1 MKRTPVL
8 LAEIL
13 LCVGLLGGTLL
24 AGRAEPYCVPDE
36 RQSADGTEEKIRIGT
51 FAEGL
56 KEKLTAEKQQSEQ
69 IEKRQRELYGQKI
82 EELEQLL
89 SDHPRQQG
97 EIYREYINSVYLFP
111 ESYHGG
117 LRAEYAEGEARAF
130 QIAVLGWETEEKQ
143 KYQCRLLA
151 DGSLWFTYQ
160 TENPC
165 ENDLP
170 DYLVNEEVLRYDRA
184 DFVYDDG
191 ETDVEE
197 VRKTHNEEIE
207 RYLAEEAEGEI
218 QEFWSVQGR
227 LYKIDREAEKFVDVS
242 EEKESCIADFLW
254 EQTKRIHCRVRVSAD
269 CIREVEK
276 YKPEGY
282 RLLWGI
288 NGWDEIAV
296 CDLNHDGRM
305 DYVVALYPEDYEKKI
320 RQSEWFDPYEK
331 LPEYYGAGFWLLLSL
346 GDMPWE
352 NYMQIQLSDSIVYQD
367 DSMTLVETA
376 FTEEGILQLEY
387 FVGRAPFCDICLRF
401 WYDEEEQDFYIVGSG
416 YREHNTFLKKA
427 EEHYGRTNLY
437 SFFTFPGKHYE
448 YAGNLGTDVRMND
461 GNLLDFYSDRF
472 QYRCENPLE
481 EHRINSLIWEKE
493 YELYEALKERYPG
506 MEVEFS
512 METDPVFQNQKLVTG
527 RVEVYG
533 AVKGSYDFRTEMPI
547 LLDRQSGEY
556 VTVTGL
562 LEKEEFLQIFECW
575 SEDAIFRG
583 CMEEQEQ
590 RECRRR
596 IAGYWEQADLV
607 ESYVGPEKERLIL
620 EMAEEGVRVVIWLEG
635 GQREQHFMMDKEYF
649 FGTEIW
655 EYLKPE
661 RDR

>member
-8 LAEIL
+8 LAEML
-13 LCVGLLGGTLL
+13 LCVGLLGGILL

-36 RQSADGTEEKIRIGT
+36 RQSADEAKEKIGFGA
-51 FAEGL
+51 FA
-56 KEKLTAEKQQSEQ
+56 AKQQSGQ
-69 IEKRQRELYGQKI
+69 LEKRQRELYGQKI

-89 SDHPRQQG
+89 SDHPTQQG
-97 EIYREYINSVYLFP
+97 EIYREYINSIYLFP

-197 VRKTHNEEIE
+197 ARKIRNDEIE
-207 RYLAEEAEGEI
+207 RYLAEEAET
-218 QEFWSVQGR
+218 
-227 LYKIDREAEKFVDVS
+227 FVDVS

-254 EQTKRIHCRVRVSAD
+254 EQTKRIHCRLRVSAD

-320 RQSEWFDPYEK
+320 QQSEWFDPYEK
-331 LPEYYGAGFWLLLSL
+331 LPQYYGAGFWLLLSL

-401 WYDEEEQDFYIVGSG
+401 WYDEEEQDFYIIGSG
-416 YREHNTFLKKA
+416 YRENNTFLKKA

-437 SFFTFPGKHYE
+437 SFFAFPQSHYKN
-448 YAGNLGTDVRMND
+448 AGGWVTDVRMKD

-472 QYRCENPLE
+472 QYRCENLLE
-481 EHRINSLIWEKE
+481 EHHINSLIWEKE
-493 YELYEALKERYPG
+493 YELYEALKEQYPG
-506 MEVEFS
+506 MEMELG
-512 METDPVFQNQKLVTG
+512 METVPVFQNQKLVAG

-533 AVKGSYDFRTEMPI
+533 DVKGSYDFRTEMPI
-547 LLDRQSGEY
+547 LLDRQSGAY

-575 SEDAIFRG
+575 SEDAMFRG

-607 ESYVGPEKERLIL
+607 ESYVGPQKERLIL
-620 EMAEEGVRVVIWLEG
+620 EMTEEGVRVVIWLER
-635 GQREQHFMMDKEYF
+635 GQRERHFMIDKEYF
-649 FGTEIW
+649 FGTKVW

-661 RDR
+661 RNR

>member
-8 LAEIL
+8 LAEML

-36 RQSADGTEEKIRIGT
+36 RQSTDGTEEKIRIGT

-56 KEKLTAEKQQSEQ
+56 KEKLTAEKQQPEQ

-254 EQTKRIHCRVRVSAD
+254 EQTKRIHCRIRVSAD

-416 YREHNTFLKKA
+416 YREHNTFLKKG

-437 SFFTFPGKHYE
+437 SFFAFPGKHYE

-506 MEVEFS
+506 MEVEFN

-547 LLDRQSGEY
+547 LLDRQGGEY

-583 CMEEQEQ
+583 RMEEQEQ

-607 ESYVGPEKERLIL
+607 ESYIGPEKERLIL